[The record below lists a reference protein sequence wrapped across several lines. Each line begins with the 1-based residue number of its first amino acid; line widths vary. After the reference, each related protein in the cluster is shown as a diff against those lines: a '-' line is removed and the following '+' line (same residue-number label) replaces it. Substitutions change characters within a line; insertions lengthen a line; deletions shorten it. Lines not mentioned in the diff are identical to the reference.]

1 MKKNCTLALLLVL
14 AMVMACLTGCGST
27 AASSAP
33 AASEQSAS
41 APAEAS
47 EAPAAPAP
55 ADQAEESST
64 AEPDSAMPEEAVTDF
79 TEANANNDYDGW
91 REMLKTLHT
100 ELPITED
107 PVTLTYFLGYETS
120 GLTYIEGGELEN
132 QQVWKW
138 LAENTGVKMD
148 LTVVDR
154 ANETDKFNLM
164 IASGDYTDLMNISD
178 YAAGPEAAL
187 NEDIIIDLGDYLE
200 ENMPNYS
207 TIIHAD
213 QNVYTKV
220 QDADMFLCVY
230 PIKDQNANPGGL
242 GTFVRKDWLEDL
254 NLDVPTTY
262 DELTDVLT
270 AFKNEKGAIEPMS
283 LFNTVS
289 MQNGL
294 LMGGFGSMAE
304 LSANAMGT
312 DFGAS
317 FYQEDGKVVYGAT
330 QDGTRKFLSWLHE
343 LYDQG
348 LINFENM
355 QNRDVNPFGDLNAG
369 EASRGETGYI
379 FSNQPFGGNYSTMA
393 ADNGDPNCNWWP
405 VQDVAEVSGQT
416 IPFYEETSMVDTV
429 GAAKISISSQCE
441 DVETALQFLD
451 YGYSYEG
458 GLLYNYGFEE
468 GSGHD
473 VETWY
478 YDDNNE
484 PMFDGAALLSVAE
497 STNLASGVVA
507 TKDLAGV
514 VYDTRLSFEFGERE
528 LSCFDAWSTNKNGSN
543 NLGSDVVLTSEEST
557 EASAIYSDIITHVAT
572 SALQF
577 INGAQDVDDDAV
589 WDAYVK
595 SIEDMNI
602 DGLTEIIQTA
612 YDRVN

>member
-1 MKKNCTLALLLVL
+1 MKKKCTLALLLVL
-14 AMVMACLTGCGST
+14 AMVMTCLAGCGSS
-27 AASSAP
+27 AASSAS
-33 AASEQSAS
+33 AAAEQSAS

-47 EAPAAPAP
+47 EAPATPAP
-55 ADQAEESST
+55 ADQAEEASA
-64 AEPDSAMPEEAVTDF
+64 AEPDSAMPEETTDF
-79 TEANANNDYDGW
+79 TEANANNDYEGW

-148 LTVVDR
+148 LTVVDKS
-154 ANETDKFNLM
+154 NETDKFNLM

-254 NLDVPTTY
+254 GLDVPTTY

-416 IPFYEETSMVDTV
+416 IPFYEETSMVDTT

-528 LSCFDAWSTNKNGSN
+528 LSCFDAWSTNKNSSN

-589 WDAYVK
+589 WDAYVQ

-602 DGLTEIIQTA
+602 EGLTEIIQTA

>member
-14 AMVMACLTGCGST
+14 AMVIACLAGCGSNT
-27 AASSAP
+27 AASASAP
-33 AASEQSAS
+33 AEQSAS
-41 APAEAS
+41 APAES
-47 EAPAAPAP
+47 KAPAAPEA
-55 ADQAEESST
+55 ASQAEETST
-64 AEPDSAMPEEAVTDF
+64 QEPGSAITEGPADY

-120 GLTYIEGGELEN
+120 GLTYIEGNDLEN

-138 LAENTGVKMD
+138 LAENTGVKME
-148 LTVVDR
+148 LTVVDK

-187 NEDIIIDLGDYLE
+187 NEDIIIDLGEYLE
-200 ENMPNYS
+200 DNMPNYS
-207 TIIHAD
+207 EIIHAD
-213 QNVYTKV
+213 QNVYSKV
-220 QDADMFLCVY
+220 QDADMFLCIY

-254 NLDVPTTY
+254 GLDVPTTY

-312 DFGAS
+312 DFAAS

-330 QDGTRKFLSWLHE
+330 QDGTRKFLSWLHK

-348 LINFENM
+348 LINFENR
-355 QNRDVNPFGDLNAG
+355 QNRETNPFSDMNAG
-369 EASRGETGYI
+369 YAADGTNGYI

-393 ADNGDPNCNWWP
+393 ADQYGDDKCNWWP
-405 VQDVAEVSGQT
+405 VQDVAEEAGQT
-416 IPFYEETSMVDTV
+416 IPFFEENSLVDSS
-429 GAAKISISSQCE
+429 GAAAISISSQCK
-441 DVETALQFLD
+441 DVEAALRFLD
-451 YGYSYEG
+451 YGYSYDG
-458 GLLYNYGFEE
+458 AVLYNYGFQK

-473 VETWY
+473 VETW
-478 YDDNNE
+478 DFNDE
-484 PMFDGAALLSVAE
+484 GIPTFDAE
-497 STNLASGVVA
+497 AMNSIATTNIASSVVA

-514 VYDTRLSFEFGERE
+514 VFDARLAFEFGERE
-528 LSCFDAWSTNKNGSN
+528 LSCFDAWSTNKNTN
-543 NLGSDVVLTSEEST
+543 NVLGSDVQLTAEENT
-557 EASAIYSDIITHVAT
+557 DASAIYSDIITYVGT

-577 INGAQDVDDDAV
+577 INGDLDVDDDGD
-589 WDAYVK
+589 WEKYV
-595 SIEDMNI
+595 STIEGMNLS
-602 DGLTEIIQTA
+602 GLTEIIQAA
-612 YDRVN
+612 YDRANS

>member
-14 AMVMACLTGCGST
+14 AMVMTCLTGCGST

-41 APAEAS
+41 APVEAS
-47 EAPAAPAP
+47 KAPTAPAP
-55 ADQAEESST
+55 ADQAEEAST
-64 AEPDSAMPEEAVTDF
+64 FEPDSAMPEEATDF
-79 TEANANNDYDGW
+79 TEANANNDYTGW

-107 PVTLTYFLGYETS
+107 PVTLTYFLGYETA
-120 GLTYIEGGELEN
+120 GLTYIEGNDLEN

-148 LTVVDR
+148 LTVVDK

-164 IASGDYTDLMNISD
+164 IASGDYTDLMNISN

-213 QNVYTKV
+213 QNVYSKV
-220 QDADMFLCVY
+220 QDADMFLRIY
-230 PIKDQNANPGGL
+230 PIKDQNANPGSI
-242 GTFVRKDWLEDL
+242 GTFVRMDWLEDL
-254 NLDVPTTY
+254 GLDVPTTY

-312 DFGAS
+312 DFSAS
-317 FYQEDGKVVYGAT
+317 FYQEDGKVVYGAA
-330 QDGTRKFLSWLHE
+330 QDGTRKYLSWLHK

-416 IPFYEETSMVDTV
+416 IPFYEETSMVDTT
-429 GAAKISISSQCE
+429 GAANISISSQCE

>member
-64 AEPDSAMPEEAVTDF
+64 AEPDSAMPEEATDF

-107 PVTLTYFLGYETS
+107 PVTLTYFLGFETS
-120 GLTYIEGGELEN
+120 SLTYIEGGELEN
-132 QQVWKW
+132 HQVWKW

-164 IASGDYTDLMNISD
+164 IASGDYTDLMNISN

-213 QNVYTKV
+213 QNVYSKV
-220 QDADMFLCVY
+220 QDADMFLCIY
-230 PIKDQNANPGGL
+230 PIKDQNANPGGI
-242 GTFVRKDWLEDL
+242 GTFVRMDWLEDL
-254 NLDVPTTY
+254 GLDVPTTY

-270 AFKNEKGAIEPMS
+270 AFKNEKDAIEPMS

-312 DFGAS
+312 DFAAS

-330 QDGTRKFLSWLHE
+330 QDGTRKYLSWLHK

-416 IPFYEETSMVDTV
+416 IPFYEETSMVDTA

-497 STNLASGVVA
+497 STNLSSSVVA

-514 VYDTRLSFEFGERE
+514 IYDTRLSFEFGERE

-595 SIEDMNI
+595 SIADMNI

>member
-1 MKKNCTLALLLVL
+1 MKKKCTLALLLVL
-14 AMVMACLTGCGST
+14 AMVMTCLAGCGSN
-27 AASSAP
+27 AATSAS
-33 AASEQSAS
+33 ASAEQSVS

-47 EAPAAPAP
+47 KAPAAPEAASQP
-55 ADQAEESST
+55 EADST
-64 AEPDSAMPEEAVTDF
+64 AEPDSAIDEGPADY

-120 GLTYIEGGELEN
+120 GLSYIEDSNLEN

-138 LAENTGVKMD
+138 LAENTGVSME
-148 LTVVDR
+148 LTVVDKTS
-154 ANETDKFNLM
+154 ETDKFNLM

-187 NEDIIIDLGDYLE
+187 NEDIIIDLGEYLE
-200 ENMPNYS
+200 DNMPNYS
-207 TIIHAD
+207 SIIHAD
-213 QNVYTKV
+213 QNVYSKV
-220 QDADMFLCVY
+220 QDADMFLCIY
-230 PIKDQNANPGGL
+230 PIKDQNANPGGI
-242 GTFVRKDWLEDL
+242 GTFVRMDWLEDL
-254 NLDVPTTY
+254 GMDVPTTY

-270 AFKNEKGAIEPMS
+270 AFKNEKGATEPMS

-294 LMGGFGSMAE
+294 LMGGFGSKAE
-304 LSANAMGT
+304 LSADAMGT

-330 QDGTRKFLSWLHE
+330 QDGTRKYLSWLHK
-343 LYDQG
+343 LYEQG

-393 ADNGDPNCNWWP
+393 AQNGDTNCNWWP

-416 IPFYEETSMVDTV
+416 IPFYEETSMVDTT
-429 GAAKISISSQCE
+429 GAAKISISSQCD

-478 YDDNNE
+478 YDDNGE
-484 PMFDGAALLSVAE
+484 PMFDGDALLSVAE
-497 STNLASGVVA
+497 STNLASGVVS

-528 LSCFDAWSTNKNGSN
+528 LSCFDAWSTNKNGNN

-589 WDAYVK
+589 WNAYVK

-602 DGLTEIIQTA
+602 SGLTEIIQTA